1 MVQGPRGGGC
11 ARRSEAAV
19 WLGGLGGRWTGQ
31 EWRGGGQIC
40 IGLSQVQEGSDA
52 ARLVAASEAAGR
64 VCFVLTPS

>member
-1 MVQGPRGGGC
+1 M
-11 ARRSEAAV
+11 